1 MFIFKD
7 FKARMT
13 VALVLILSL
22 SLLGMGRVASLTIKQ
37 NESYNQNKISIFLE
51 SGRGNFYYSNGTKI
65 TGNTRAYA
73 NIFLPEESAIKTYF
87 ASARGSEIVVGEKA
101 FKNNRPA
108 VLRRSEKIIGKGI
121 FAVEIENRYENFSS
135 MEHIIGY
142 INGES
147 NGVFSLEKGYEKVL
161 KNENPIYADFFI
173 DAKGE
178 FLFGVYPTIRGK
190 KNDNKIHLT
199 VDSNIQKICEG
210 EAQNFPKGAIV
221 VSEIKT
227 GKIRGI
233 VSRPSFSPENI
244 SDYLE
249 STESPFVNRALS
261 CYNVGSV
268 FKPLIAAAICENNES
283 DFKETCLG
291 VAQISGLNF
300 HCYLRSGHGEMD
312 LKNAISQSCNCFFYS
327 AVNRVEPQKILNL
340 ASSLMFTSSIKLGSN
355 IFSQR
360 GTLPSAA
367 ELNNPATAANFSIG
381 QGSVLLSPLAITNL
395 YSAIANDGV
404 YYTPTIIEGV
414 TQDGKFTKENK
425 GARNTVFT
433 KSTAAELKN
442 FLKNVVSF
450 GTGTAALPLSGG
462 AAGKTATAQTGKFTE
477 KGEIINS
484 WFCGFF
490 PFKNPKYAVTV
501 FLEDANDTQV
511 SATEIFKN
519 IADSIISLEE

>member
-190 KNDNKIHLT
+190 KN
-199 VDSNIQKICEG
+199 E
-210 EAQNFPKGAIV
+210 
-221 VSEIKT
+221 T
-227 GKIRGI
+227 GKNKSVIA
-233 VSRPSFSPENI
+233 
-244 SDYLE
+244 D
-249 STESPFVNRALS
+249 NR
-261 CYNVGSV
+261 
-268 FKPLIAAAICENNES
+268 KR
-283 DFKETCLG
+283 
-291 VAQISGLNF
+291 
-300 HCYLRSGHGEMD
+300 YLR
-312 LKNAISQSCNCFFYS
+312 
-327 AVNRVEPQKILNL
+327 R
-340 ASSLMFTSSIKLGSN
+340 
-355 IFSQR
+355 
-360 GTLPSAA
+360 
-367 ELNNPATAANFSIG
+367 
-381 QGSVLLSPLAITNL
+381 
-395 YSAIANDGV
+395 
-404 YYTPTIIEGV
+404 
-414 TQDGKFTKENK
+414 
-425 GARNTVFT
+425 
-433 KSTAAELKN
+433 
-442 FLKNVVSF
+442 
-450 GTGTAALPLSGG
+450 
-462 AAGKTATAQTGKFTE
+462 
-477 KGEIINS
+477 
-484 WFCGFF
+484 
-490 PFKNPKYAVTV
+490 
-501 FLEDANDTQV
+501 
-511 SATEIFKN
+511 
-519 IADSIISLEE
+519 ADYGRHCLCY